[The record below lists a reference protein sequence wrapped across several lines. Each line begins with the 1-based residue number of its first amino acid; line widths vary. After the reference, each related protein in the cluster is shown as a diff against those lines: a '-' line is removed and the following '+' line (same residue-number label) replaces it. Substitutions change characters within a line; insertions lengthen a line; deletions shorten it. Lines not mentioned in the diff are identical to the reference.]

1 MIVVDSSIALQWV
14 LPEADA
20 EVAET
25 LLGNPELIAPDIL
38 LIEAANVL
46 AKKVRGN
53 NSTMD
58 DAIAGLALIEDT
70 VSRFVSSA
78 ELAAE
83 ALRLSVDIVHPV
95 YDCCFLACAIKLG
108 AKLAT
113 RDAPFAGRLVSRG
126 YGDRL
131 HAWSVAP

>member
-25 LLGNPELIAPDIL
+25 LLGNPELVAPDIL

-46 AKKVRGN
+46 AKKVRGSN
-53 NSTMD
+53 ATMD
-58 DAIAGLALIEDT
+58 DAVAGLALIQDT

-78 ELAAE
+78 ELAAD
-83 ALRLSVDIVHPV
+83 ALRISVEVVHPV

-108 AKLAT
+108 ARLAT
-113 RDAPFAGRLVSRG
+113 RDQPFVDRLIARG
-126 YGDRL
+126 YSDRL
-131 HAWSVAP
+131 CVWSGAE